1 MVLVSTMV
9 MHCAPF
15 LSVLRL
21 IKLCSRVVK
30 YSHTLNYTFC
40 VINYYQL
47 LDLDLLY
54 VFLQTAW

>member
-1 MVLVSTMV
+1 MLVSV
-9 MHCAPF
+9 LLMHCTPF
-15 LSVLRL
+15 LSVPRL
-21 IKLCSRVVK
+21 TRLCLHVVK

-54 VFLQTAW
+54 VFVQTAR